1 MNYAFLPPAQLQTSV
16 ILFTKTQSLPSSTQ
30 QILCMEKLSVEII
43 RLVIDELQ
51 LSLLDGECP
60 TPISRSK
67 PHLAPYAAISKT
79 WQALVEDRNFAFL
92 QLERSELE
100 TFAEIIA
107 AQPHRRTCLRRIHL
121 ILSEPSGESFQ
132 SGIRFLAQL
141 LNEWDQNVDD
151 DLLPQLKVSITG
163 WGETRFDK
171 ASLLQ
176 MPLMRRVTSFFS
188 HSGMRHGTI
197 YPDVALQIASRM
209 PRLETL
215 AVQFQEPSRPL
226 EHRRLA
232 RFQYRR
238 QLGEA
243 LLRLQ
248 QEGCLSRLKHLGLN
262 RFGYGPL
269 NHSFELENVLDE
281 EGVDRL
287 CEAIR
292 IFAQRSTSL
301 EKLVLINILISPDLF
316 RNTRIL
322 GVTEEPTWPTIQH
335 LFIKSNILTPS
346 GEWLYTGLPDSIQP
360 RWVRYRQDSVVDF
373 DEYSEVDDS
382 DDGMED
388 FLAATDMNP
397 HHLWR
402 TQPDPQVLDPLLL
415 DLIGAI
421 DRMPKLRT
429 GLFHL
434 APNRNAF
441 QGLMFQWAQPGLR
454 YMAEK
459 DGKVNDAPKNCRRC
473 KFTIGNFT
481 DWEPSKKIMTN
492 LQQWV
497 GDGSVDF
504 DPSTTVMTSYRSII

>member
-1 MNYAFLPPAQLQTSV
+1 
-16 ILFTKTQSLPSSTQ
+16 
-30 QILCMEKLSVEII
+30 MEKLSVEII
-43 RLVIDELQ
+43 SLIIDELR
-51 LSLLDGECP
+51 LHIIDGEDI
-60 TPISRSK
+60 TPVTRSK
-67 PHLAPYAAISKT
+67 PHLAPYAAVSKT
-79 WQALVEDRNFAFL
+79 WQALVETRNFTFL
-92 QLERSELE
+92 QLEESELE
-100 TFAEIIA
+100 KFAEIFA
-107 AQPHRRTCLRRIHL
+107 AQPQRRTCLRRIHL
-121 ILSEPSGESFQ
+121 ILSEPNGESFQ

-141 LNEWDQNVDD
+141 LHEWDQNVVG

-163 WGETRFDK
+163 WGEARFDE
-171 ASLLQ
+171 ASLSQ
-176 MPLMRRVTSFFS
+176 IPLMRRVTSFFS

-238 QLGEA
+238 QLGET
-243 LLRLQ
+243 LLQLQ
-248 QEGCLSRLKHLGLN
+248 QRDCLPRLKHLGLN

-281 EGVDRL
+281 DGVDRL
-287 CEAIR
+287 CEAVR
-292 IFAQRSTSL
+292 VFAQRSTSL

-316 RNTRIL
+316 RNTRVV
-322 GVTEEPTWPTIQH
+322 GVAEETLWPTVQQ

-360 RWVRYRQDSVVDF
+360 RWVRYRQNSVIDF

-382 DDGMED
+382 DDSMED
-388 FLAATDMNP
+388 FLTATDMNP

-402 TQPDPQVLDPLLL
+402 TQPDPQVLEPLLL
-415 DLIGAI
+415 DLVGAM
-421 DRMPKLRT
+421 DRMPKLRA

-441 QGLMFQWAQPGLR
+441 QGLMFQWAQPGVK

-459 DGKVNDAPKNCRRC
+459 ERKVNDTPENRRRC

-481 DWEPSKKIMTN
+481 DWEPSKEIMSN
-492 LQQWV
+492 LQKWV